1 MMDQHLHTHLP
12 PTDDGRGFVEAVLF
26 RAAGALARRRQA
38 AADGPTWSV
47 LEFWARP
54 WLIAAL
60 LLLAFAI
67 AIPARPWSAPATTGS
82 EYGPTGV
89 LLSGSNDTEVVLSVA
104 LGN

>member
-1 MMDQHLHTHLP
+1 MDTHLHEHLS
-12 PTDDGRGFVEAVLF
+12 PTDDGRGFAEAVLF
-26 RAAGALARRRQA
+26 RASGALARRRA
-38 AADGPTWSV
+38 AATEGPTWSL

-60 LLLAFAI
+60 FLLAVAI
-67 AIPARPWSAPATTGS
+67 AIPSRPWTAPAAAAADVSPAGM
-82 EYGPTGV
+82 

>member
-1 MMDQHLHTHLP
+1 MMDELLRRHLTP
-12 PTDDGRGFVEAVLF
+12 SDDGRGFTEAVVF

-38 AADGPTWSV
+38 VADGPTWSV

-60 LLLAFAI
+60 LLLAFAV
-67 AIPARPWSAPATTGS
+67 AIPSRPWSAPAAASS
-82 EYGPTGV
+82 EYGPTGI
-89 LLSGSNDTEVVLSVA
+89 LLSGSTDTEVVLSVA

>member
-1 MMDQHLHTHLP
+1 MDEQLRRHLT
-12 PTDDGRGFVEAVLF
+12 PTDDGRGFAEAVVF
-26 RAAGALARRRQA
+26 RASGELARRRQA
-38 AADGPTWSV
+38 AAEGPTWSV

-67 AIPARPWSAPATTGS
+67 AIPSRPWSPPAVANGD
-82 EYGPTGV
+82 YGPTGE
-89 LLSGSNDTEVVLSVA
+89 LLSGSNDSEVVLSVA

>member
-1 MMDQHLHTHLP
+1 MDEHLRRHLTP
-12 PTDDGRGFVEAVLF
+12 PDDGRGFVEAVLF

-38 AADGPTWSV
+38 ATDGPTWSL

-60 LLLAFAI
+60 LLIALAV
-67 AIPARPWSAPATTGS
+67 AIPGRPWSGTAAPTPDAGLAAS
-82 EYGPTGV
+82 
-89 LLSGSNDTEVVLSVA
+89 LLGGTNDSEVVLSVA

>member
-1 MMDQHLHTHLP
+1 MMDEHLQRHLTP
-12 PTDDGRGFVEAVLF
+12 ADDGRGFTDAVLF

-38 AADGPTWSV
+38 TVEGPTWSL

-60 LLLAFAI
+60 LLLALAV
-67 AIPARPWSAPATTGS
+67 AIPSGPWGGPRPTADAGLAASLLGATTDS
-82 EYGPTGV
+82 
-89 LLSGSNDTEVVLSVA
+89 DVVLSVA